1 LGSFRLRLVT
11 YFLLLALLPLLAA
24 SWAFSEVA
32 KRGEVGNV
40 DARLNAALR
49 VAINDYSRRVR
60 VDLTGTA
67 TSLAHATQVQQAFQT
82 HNRNALVRLAR
93 TLPHVG
99 FYSGDRLLAG
109 EEPHGL
115 TVTRTSSV
123 FSTGGALIGRIVVW
137 TPLDRTLVGSLRAG
151 AGLAAPDK
159 VLLVRGGHVLT
170 GPQELLGADVAP
182 MPQPD
187 YLNLGGTKYRGV
199 TAPILETDPPLT
211 LAVLTPTNAID
222 DAVSSLRERFLLFAF
237 LALAIVALLSWL
249 LGRTIV
255 RSLRELAD
263 AAGAVSRG
271 QFGQR
276 VPVRGRDEFATL
288 GRAFNE
294 MSGQLAAERG
304 RVQDAVDRFGK
315 ALAAT
320 HDPYTLLNVI
330 VESAVEATGAAGG
343 RLVVDGEEQA
353 RAGDPAEGGG
363 KPLVIPLGP
372 EGGEDAMLLLT
383 PAGTDFGD
391 QSRELA
397 LWLGSQAA
405 IALENVRLHR
415 LVARQ
420 ASTDGLTELAN
431 RREFEDS
438 LANEISRAERFGG
451 SLALILADLDNF
463 KQVNDRFGHQAGDEV
478 LKAFADILRETVRD
492 IDVAARYGGEEFA
505 VLLPQ
510 TDITG
515 AERLAERLREAV
527 ETRPM
532 AHAHATPV
540 IVTASFGVAS
550 FAEGGTAT
558 GLFGAADEALYRAKR
573 AGKNCVVCADANGPV
588 RAGH

>member
-1 LGSFRLRLVT
+1 MGSFKLRLVT

-32 KRGEVGNV
+32 LRGEVGNT

-93 TLPHVG
+93 TLPHVA
-99 FYSGDRLLAG
+99 FYSGDQLVAG

-115 TVTRTSSV
+115 TVVRSASV
-123 FSTGGALIGRIVVW
+123 FAPGSSLIGRIVVW
-137 TPLDRTLVGSLRAG
+137 IPLDHTLVGSLREG
-151 AGLAAPDK
+151 AGLAASDK
-159 VLLVRGGHVLT
+159 VLLVKGGRVLT
-170 GPQELLGADVAP
+170 GPKELLGADVAP
-182 MPQPD
+182 MPKPD
-187 YLNLGGTKYRGV
+187 YLSLGGTKYRGV

-222 DAVSSLRERFLLFAF
+222 NAVSSLRERFLLFAF
-237 LALAIVALLSWL
+237 LALAIVALISWL

-320 HDPYTLLNVI
+320 HDPFTLLNVI

-353 RAGDPAEGGG
+353 RAGVPDEGGR
-363 KPLVIPLGP
+363 PLVIPLGP
-372 EGGEDAMLLLT
+372 EGSEEAMLLLT
-383 PAGTDFGD
+383 PSGADFGD

-478 LKAFADILRETVRD
+478 LRTFADILRETVRD

-505 VLLPQ
+505 ILLPQ
-510 TDITG
+510 TDIAG
-515 AERLAERLREAV
+515 AERLAERLRGAV
-527 ETRPM
+527 ETRPT
-532 AHAHATPV
+532 AHAQGIPV
-540 IVTASFGVAS
+540 VVTSSFGVAS
-550 FAEGGTAT
+550 FPEAETAP
-558 GLFGAADEALYRAKR
+558 GLFAAADEALYRAKR
-573 AGKNCVVCADANGPV
+573 AGKNCVVCADSNGPV
-588 RAGH
+588 RARH

>member
-1 LGSFRLRLVT
+1 MGSFKIRLVT

-32 KRGEVGNV
+32 TRGEVGNT

-60 VDLTGTA
+60 VDLAETA
-67 TSLAHATQVQQAFQT
+67 SSLAHATTVQQAFLT
-82 HNRNALVRLAR
+82 HNRGALVRLVR
-93 TLPHVG
+93 TLPDAA
-99 FYSGDRLLAG
+99 FYSGDHLVAG
-109 EEPHGL
+109 EAPQSL
-115 TVTRTSSV
+115 SVTRSSSV
-123 FSTGGALIGRIVVW
+123 FATGGALIGRIVVW
-137 TPLDRTLVGSLRAG
+137 IPLDRTLLAQLRAG
-151 AGLAAPDK
+151 AGLGRPDR
-159 VLLVRGGHVLT
+159 VLLVRNGSVLT
-170 GPQELLGADVAP
+170 GPNDLAGAAIAPLPKPSYIELA
-182 MPQPD
+182 
-187 YLNLGGTKYRGV
+187 GTRYRGIS
-199 TAPILETDPPLT
+199 APILEGKPPLT
-211 LAVLTPTNAID
+211 LVVLSPTTEIDNAVAT
-222 DAVSSLRERFLLFAF
+222 LRERFLLFAF
-237 LALAIVALLSWL
+237 LALAIVALLAWL

-320 HDPYTLLNVI
+320 HDPFTLLNVI

-353 RAGDPAEGGG
+353 RAGAPDEGGR
-363 KPLVIPLGP
+363 PLVIPLGP
-372 EGGEDAMLLLT
+372 EGSEDAMLLLT
-383 PAGTDFGD
+383 PSGADFGD

-451 SLALILADLDNF
+451 SLALILADLDSF

-478 LKAFADILRETVRD
+478 LRTFADILRETVRD

-505 VLLPQ
+505 ILLPQ
-510 TDITG
+510 TDIAG
-515 AERLAERLREAV
+515 AERLAERLRGAV
-527 ETRPM
+527 ETRPT
-532 AHAHATPV
+532 AHAQGIPV
-540 IVTASFGVAS
+540 VVTSSFGVAS
-550 FAEGGTAT
+550 FPEAETAP
-558 GLFGAADEALYRAKR
+558 GLFAAADEALYRAKR
-573 AGKNCVVCADANGPV
+573 AGKNCVVCADSNPPV
-588 RAGH
+588 RARH

>member
-1 LGSFRLRLVT
+1 MGSFKIRLVT

-32 KRGEVGNV
+32 TRGEVGNT

-60 VDLTGTA
+60 VDLAETA
-67 TSLAHATQVQQAFQT
+67 SSLAHATTVQQAFLT
-82 HNRNALVRLAR
+82 HNRGALVRLVR
-93 TLPHVG
+93 TLPDAA
-99 FYSGDRLLAG
+99 FYSGDHLVAG
-109 EEPHGL
+109 EAPQSL
-115 TVTRTSSV
+115 SVTRSSSV
-123 FSTGGALIGRIVVW
+123 FATGGALIGRIVVW
-137 TPLDRTLVGSLRAG
+137 IQLDRTLLAQLRAG
-151 AGLAAPDK
+151 ACLGRPDR
-159 VLLVRGGHVLT
+159 VLLVRNGSVLT
-170 GPQELLGADVAP
+170 GPNDLAGAAIAPLPKPSYIELA
-182 MPQPD
+182 
-187 YLNLGGTKYRGV
+187 GTRYRGIS
-199 TAPILETDPPLT
+199 APILEGKPPLT
-211 LAVLTPTNAID
+211 LVVLSPTTEIDNAVAT
-222 DAVSSLRERFLLFAF
+222 LRERFLLFAF
-237 LALAIVALLSWL
+237 LALAIVALLAWL

-320 HDPYTLLNVI
+320 HDPFTLLNVI

-353 RAGDPAEGGG
+353 RAGAPDEGGR
-363 KPLVIPLGP
+363 PLVIPLGP
-372 EGGEDAMLLLT
+372 EGSEDAMLLLT
-383 PAGTDFGD
+383 PSGTDFGD

-451 SLALILADLDNF
+451 RLALILADLDNF

-478 LKAFADILRETVRD
+478 LRTFADILRETVRD

-505 VLLPQ
+505 ILLPQ
-510 TDITG
+510 TDIAG
-515 AERLAERLREAV
+515 AERLAERLRGAV
-527 ETRPM
+527 ETRPT
-532 AHAHATPV
+532 AHAQGIPV
-540 IVTASFGVAS
+540 VVTSSFGVAS
-550 FAEGGTAT
+550 FPEAETAP
-558 GLFGAADEALYRAKR
+558 GLFAAADEALYRAKR
-573 AGKNCVVCADANGPV
+573 AGKNCVVCADSNGPV
-588 RAGH
+588 RARH

>member
-1 LGSFRLRLVT
+1 LGSFKLRLVT
-11 YFLLLALLPLLAA
+11 YFLLLAILPLVAA

-32 KRGEVGNV
+32 TRGEVGNT
-40 DARLNAALR
+40 DSRLNAALR
-49 VAINDYSRRVR
+49 VAINDYARSVS
-60 VDLTGTA
+60 DLGDTA
-67 TSLAHATQVQQAFQT
+67 DSLAHATMVQQAFLT
-82 HNRNALVRLAR
+82 GNRAQLVRLSH
-93 TLPHVG
+93 TLHEEVA
-99 FYSGDRLLAG
+99 FSSRDQLIAG
-109 EEPHGL
+109 ERPSGL
-115 TVTRTSSV
+115 NVSRTASV
-123 FSTGGALIGRIVVW
+123 FSMDGALIGRIVVW
-137 TPLDRTLVGSLRAG
+137 LPLDRTLLAPLREGS
-151 AGLAAPDK
+151 GLQAADRL
-159 VLLVRGGHVLT
+159 LLVRNGSVIAGPGDLVGTSVDPLT
-170 GPQELLGADVAP
+170 KADYIRLA
-182 MPQPD
+182 
-187 YLNLGGTKYRGV
+187 GTRYRGLS
-199 TAPILETDPPLT
+199 APILQSQPPISMV
-211 LAVLTPTNAID
+211 VLTPTTAID
-222 DAVSSLRERFLLFAF
+222 QSVSSLRERFLLFAF
-237 LALAIVALLSWL
+237 LALGIVALLAWL

-255 RSLRELAD
+255 RSLSELAN
-263 AAGAVSRG
+263 AANAVARG

-320 HDPYTLLNVI
+320 HDPFSLLNVI

-343 RLVVDGEEQA
+343 RLIVDGEEQA
-353 RAGDPAEGGG
+353 RAGDPEVGG

-383 PAGTDFGD
+383 PAGADFGD

-431 RREFEDS
+431 RREFEES

-510 TDITG
+510 TDVDG
-515 AERLAERLREAV
+515 AERLAERLRGAV
-527 ETRPM
+527 ETSPLAEAQGRP
-532 AHAHATPV
+532 V
-540 IVTASFGVAS
+540 VVTSSFGVAA
-550 FAEGGTAT
+550 FPEAGTPAS
-558 GLFGAADEALYRAKR
+558 LFGAADEALYRAKR
-573 AGKNCVVCADANGPV
+573 AGKNCVVCADTNGPV

>member
-1 LGSFRLRLVT
+1 LGSFKLRLVT

-32 KRGEVGNV
+32 TKSEVSNT
-40 DARLNAALR
+40 DSRLNAALR
-49 VAINDYSRRVR
+49 VAINDYSRRVG
-60 VDLTGTA
+60 DLELTA
-67 TSLAHATQVQQAFQT
+67 RSLANATTVQEAFQT
-82 HNRNALVRLAR
+82 RNRSALVRQAKLVPGTA
-93 TLPHVG
+93 
-99 FYSGDRLLAG
+99 FYANGQLLAG
-109 EEPHGL
+109 EAPAGVHAE
-115 TVTRTSSV
+115 RTSVVSSEGV
-123 FSTGGALIGRIVVW
+123 VIGKIVVW
-137 TPLDRTLVGSLRAG
+137 FPLDDTLLAQLRAA
-151 AGLAAPDK
+151 AGLTPSDRILLARSGEVFAGPSDIVREKIAP
-159 VLLVRGGHVLT
+159 LPESSYT
-170 GPQELLGADVAP
+170 
-182 MPQPD
+182 
-187 YLNLGGTKYRGV
+187 NLGESRYRAV
-199 TAPILETDPPLT
+199 SALIMQSSPPLT
-211 LAVLTPTNAID
+211 LVVVTPEATID
-222 DAVSSLRERFLLFAF
+222 GAVSSLRERFLLFAF
-237 LALAIVALLSWL
+237 LALAIVAILAWL

-255 RSLRELAD
+255 RSLGELAE
-263 AAGAVSRG
+263 A
-271 QFGQR
+271 
-276 VPVRGRDEFATL
+276 GRDELATL

-353 RAGDPAEGGG
+353 RAGSPEEGG

-372 EGGEDAMLLLT
+372 EGREDAMLLLT
-383 PAGTDFGD
+383 PAGADFGD

-397 LWLGSQAA
+397 LWLGSQAS

-451 SLALILADLDNF
+451 TLALILADLDNF

-478 LKAFADILRETVRD
+478 LRSFADILRETMRD

-505 VLLPQ
+505 ILLPQ
-510 TDITG
+510 TDIGG
-515 AERLAERLREAV
+515 AEALAERLREAV
-527 ETRPM
+527 EARAM
-532 AHAHATPV
+532 AEVADGPV
-540 IVTASFGVAS
+540 TVTSSFGVAS
-550 FAEGGTAT
+550 FPEAST
-558 GLFGAADEALYRAKR
+558 GLGLFAAADEALYRAKR
-573 AGKNCVVCADANGPV
+573 AGKNCVVCAETNGPV
-588 RAGH
+588 RAPH

>member
-1 LGSFRLRLVT
+1 LGSFKLRLVT

-32 KRGEVGNV
+32 TRSEVSNT
-40 DARLNAALR
+40 DSRLNAALR
-49 VAINDYSRRVR
+49 VAVNDYAGR
-60 VDLTGTA
+60 VDGLETTA
-67 TSLAHATQVQQAFQT
+67 KSLAGATTVQEAFQT
-82 HNRNALVRLAR
+82 SNRSELVHQARLVPGAA
-93 TLPHVG
+93 
-99 FYSGDRLLAG
+99 FYANGHLIAGDRPAG
-109 EEPHGL
+109 LRVERWS
-115 TVTRTSSV
+115 TVTSEGEV
-123 FSTGGALIGRIVVW
+123 IGRIVVRL
-137 TPLDRTLVGSLRAG
+137 PLDRELLAELGAAAGLSRGDRVLLAQSGQVLVGPSDAVGSRVGPLPDPGYASIGEARYRA
-151 AGLAAPDK
+151 
-159 VLLVRGGHVLT
+159 VS
-170 GPQELLGADVAP
+170 
-182 MPQPD
+182 
-187 YLNLGGTKYRGV
+187 
-199 TAPILETDPPLT
+199 APIVRSSPLT
-211 LAVLTPTNAID
+211 LVIATPKAAIN
-222 DAVSSLRERFLLFAF
+222 DAVSSLRERFLLFSF
-237 LALAIVALLSWL
+237 FALAIVAILAWL

-271 QFGQR
+271 HFGQR
-276 VPVRGRDEFATL
+276 VPVRGRDELATL

-320 HDPYTLLNVI
+320 HDPFTLLNVI

-353 RAGDPAEGGG
+353 RAGNPDEGG

-372 EGGEDAMLLLT
+372 EGGEEAMLLLT
-383 PAGTDFGD
+383 PAGADFGD

-397 LWLGSQAA
+397 LWLGSQAS

-438 LANEISRAERFGG
+438 LANEISRAERFDG

-478 LKAFADILRETVRD
+478 LRSFADILRETVRD

-505 VLLPQ
+505 ILLPQ
-510 TDITG
+510 TDVVG
-515 AERLAERLREAV
+515 AEALAERLREAV
-527 ETRPM
+527 ESRAM
-532 AHAHATPV
+532 AEVADGPV
-540 IVTASFGVAS
+540 TVTSSFGVAS
-550 FAEGGTAT
+550 FPEASTGP
-558 GLFGAADEALYRAKR
+558 GLFAAADEALYRAKR
-573 AGKNCVVCADANGPV
+573 AGKNCVVCAEANGPV
-588 RAGH
+588 RAPH

>member
-1 LGSFRLRLVT
+1 LGSFKLRLVT

-32 KRGEVGNV
+32 TKSEVSNT
-40 DARLNAALR
+40 DSRLNAALR
-49 VAINDYSRRVR
+49 VAINDYSRRVG
-60 VDLTGTA
+60 DLELTA
-67 TSLAHATQVQQAFQT
+67 RSLANATTVQEAFQT
-82 HNRNALVRLAR
+82 RNRSALVRQAKLVPGTA
-93 TLPHVG
+93 
-99 FYSGDRLLAG
+99 FYANGQLLAG
-109 EEPHGL
+109 EAPAGVHAE
-115 TVTRTSSV
+115 RTSVVSSEGV
-123 FSTGGALIGRIVVW
+123 VIGKIVVW
-137 TPLDRTLVGSLRAG
+137 FPLDDTLLAQLRAA
-151 AGLAAPDK
+151 AGLTPSDRILLARSGEVFAGPSDIVREKIAP
-159 VLLVRGGHVLT
+159 LPESSYT
-170 GPQELLGADVAP
+170 
-182 MPQPD
+182 
-187 YLNLGGTKYRGV
+187 NLGESRYRAV
-199 TAPILETDPPLT
+199 SALIMQSSPPLT
-211 LAVLTPTNAID
+211 LVVVTPEATID
-222 DAVSSLRERFLLFAF
+222 GAVSSLRERFLLFAF
-237 LALAIVALLSWL
+237 LALAIVAILAWL

-255 RSLRELAD
+255 RSLGELAE

-276 VPVRGRDEFATL
+276 VPVRGRDELATL

-353 RAGDPAEGGG
+353 RAGSPEEGG

-372 EGGEDAMLLLT
+372 EGREDAMLLLT
-383 PAGTDFGD
+383 PAGADFGD

-397 LWLGSQAA
+397 LWLGSQAS

-451 SLALILADLDNF
+451 TLALILADLDNF

-478 LKAFADILRETVRD
+478 LRSFADILRETMRD

-505 VLLPQ
+505 ILLPQ
-510 TDITG
+510 TDIGG
-515 AERLAERLREAV
+515 AEALAERLREAV
-527 ETRPM
+527 EARAM
-532 AHAHATPV
+532 AEVADGPV
-540 IVTASFGVAS
+540 TVTSSFGVAS
-550 FAEGGTAT
+550 FPEAST
-558 GLFGAADEALYRAKR
+558 GLGLFAAADEALYRAKR
-573 AGKNCVVCADANGPV
+573 AGKNCVVCAETNGPV
-588 RAGH
+588 RAPH

>member
-1 LGSFRLRLVT
+1 MGSFKIRLVT

-32 KRGEVGNV
+32 TRGEVGNT

-60 VDLTGTA
+60 VDLAETA
-67 TSLAHATQVQQAFQT
+67 SSLAHATTVQQAFLT
-82 HNRNALVRLAR
+82 HNRGALVRLVR
-93 TLPHVG
+93 TLPDAA
-99 FYSGDRLLAG
+99 FYSGDHLVAG
-109 EEPHGL
+109 EAPQSL
-115 TVTRTSSV
+115 SVTRSSSV
-123 FSTGGALIGRIVVW
+123 FATGGALIGRIVVW
-137 TPLDRTLVGSLRAG
+137 IPLDGTLLAQLRAG
-151 AGLAAPDK
+151 AGLGRPDR
-159 VLLVRGGHVLT
+159 VLLVRNGSVLT
-170 GPQELLGADVAP
+170 GPNDLAGAAIAPLPKPSYIELA
-182 MPQPD
+182 
-187 YLNLGGTKYRGV
+187 GTRYRGIS
-199 TAPILETDPPLT
+199 APILEGKPPLT
-211 LAVLTPTNAID
+211 LVVLSPTTEIDNAVAT
-222 DAVSSLRERFLLFAF
+222 LRERFLLFAF
-237 LALAIVALLSWL
+237 LALAIVALLAWL

-320 HDPYTLLNVI
+320 HDPFTLLNVI

-353 RAGDPAEGGG
+353 RAGVPDEGGR
-363 KPLVIPLGP
+363 PLVIPLGP
-372 EGGEDAMLLLT
+372 EGSEDAMLLLT
-383 PAGTDFGD
+383 PSGADFGD

-451 SLALILADLDNF
+451 SLALILADLDSF

-478 LKAFADILRETVRD
+478 LRTFADILRETVRD

-505 VLLPQ
+505 ILLPQ
-510 TDITG
+510 TDIAG
-515 AERLAERLREAV
+515 AERLAERLRGAV
-527 ETRPM
+527 ETRPT
-532 AHAHATPV
+532 AHAQGIPV
-540 IVTASFGVAS
+540 VVTSSFGVAS
-550 FAEGGTAT
+550 FPEAETAP
-558 GLFGAADEALYRAKR
+558 GLFAAADEALYRAKR
-573 AGKNCVVCADANGPV
+573 AGKNCVVCADSNGPV
-588 RAGH
+588 RARH

>member
-1 LGSFRLRLVT
+1 MGSFKIRLVT

-32 KRGEVGNV
+32 TRGEVGNT

-60 VDLTGTA
+60 VDLAETA
-67 TSLAHATQVQQAFQT
+67 SSLAHATTVQQAFLT
-82 HNRNALVRLAR
+82 HNRAALVRLVR
-93 TLPHVG
+93 TLPDAA
-99 FYSGDRLLAG
+99 FYSGDQLIAG
-109 EEPHGL
+109 EAPQTL
-115 TVTRTSSV
+115 SVTRSSSV
-123 FSTGGALIGRIVVW
+123 FATGGALIGRIVVW
-137 TPLDRTLVGSLRAG
+137 IPLDGTLLAQLRAG
-151 AGLAAPDK
+151 AGLGRPDR
-159 VLLVRGGHVLT
+159 VLLVRNGSVLA
-170 GPQELLGADVAP
+170 GPNDLAGAAIAPLPKPSYIELA
-182 MPQPD
+182 
-187 YLNLGGTKYRGV
+187 GTRYRGIS
-199 TAPILETDPPLT
+199 APILEGKPPLT
-211 LAVLTPTNAID
+211 LVVLSPTTEIDNAVAT
-222 DAVSSLRERFLLFAF
+222 LRERFLLFAF
-237 LALAIVALLSWL
+237 LALAIVALLAWL

-320 HDPYTLLNVI
+320 HDPFTLLNVI

-353 RAGDPAEGGG
+353 RAGVPDEGGR
-363 KPLVIPLGP
+363 PLVIPLGP
-372 EGGEDAMLLLT
+372 EGSEEAMLLLT
-383 PAGTDFGD
+383 PSGTDFGD

-451 SLALILADLDNF
+451 SLALILADLDSF

-478 LKAFADILRETVRD
+478 LRTFADILRETVRD

-505 VLLPQ
+505 ILLPQ
-510 TDITG
+510 TDIAG
-515 AERLAERLREAV
+515 AERLAERLRGAV
-527 ETRPM
+527 ETRPT
-532 AHAHATPV
+532 AHAQGIPV
-540 IVTASFGVAS
+540 VVTSSFGVAS
-550 FAEGGTAT
+550 FPEAETAP
-558 GLFGAADEALYRAKR
+558 GLFAAADEALYRAKR
-573 AGKNCVVCADANGPV
+573 AGKNCVVCADSNGPV
-588 RAGH
+588 RARH

>member
-1 LGSFRLRLVT
+1 LGSFKIRLVT

-32 KRGEVGNV
+32 TRGEVGNT

-60 VDLTGTA
+60 VDLAETA
-67 TSLAHATQVQQAFQT
+67 SSLAHATTVQQAFLT
-82 HNRNALVRLAR
+82 HNRGALVRLVR
-93 TLPHVG
+93 TLPDAA
-99 FYSGDRLLAG
+99 FYSGDHLVAG
-109 EEPHGL
+109 EAPQSL
-115 TVTRTSSV
+115 SVTRSSSV
-123 FSTGGALIGRIVVW
+123 FATGGALIGRIVVW
-137 TPLDRTLVGSLRAG
+137 IPLDGTLLAQLRAG
-151 AGLAAPDK
+151 AGLGRPDR
-159 VLLVRGGHVLT
+159 VLLVRNGSVLT
-170 GPQELLGADVAP
+170 GQNDLAGAAIAPLPKPSYIELA
-182 MPQPD
+182 
-187 YLNLGGTKYRGV
+187 GTRYRGIS
-199 TAPILETDPPLT
+199 APILEGKPPLT
-211 LAVLTPTNAID
+211 LVVLSPTTEIDNAVAT
-222 DAVSSLRERFLLFAF
+222 LRERFLLFAF
-237 LALAIVALLSWL
+237 LALAIVALLAWL

-320 HDPYTLLNVI
+320 HDPFTLLNVI

-353 RAGDPAEGGG
+353 RAGVPDEGGR
-363 KPLVIPLGP
+363 PLVIPLGP
-372 EGGEDAMLLLT
+372 EGSEDAMLLLT
-383 PAGTDFGD
+383 PSGADFGD

-451 SLALILADLDNF
+451 SLALILADLDSF

-478 LKAFADILRETVRD
+478 LRTFADILRETVRD

-505 VLLPQ
+505 ILLPQ
-510 TDITG
+510 TDIAG
-515 AERLAERLREAV
+515 AERLAERLRGAV
-527 ETRPM
+527 ETRPT
-532 AHAHATPV
+532 AHAQGIPV
-540 IVTASFGVAS
+540 VVTSSFGVAS
-550 FAEGGTAT
+550 FPEAETAP
-558 GLFGAADEALYRAKR
+558 GLFAAADEALYRAKR
-573 AGKNCVVCADANGPV
+573 AGKNCVVCADSNGPV
-588 RAGH
+588 RARH

>member
-1 LGSFRLRLVT
+1 MGSFKLRLVT

-32 KRGEVGNV
+32 TRGEVGNA
-40 DARLNAALR
+40 DSRLNAALS
-49 VAINDYSRRVR
+49 VAINDYGRRIEF
-60 VDLTGTA
+60 DLGRTA
-67 TSLAHATQVQQAFQT
+67 SSLANATTVQ
-82 HNRNALVRLAR
+82 NALQTRNRAALLRVLKEPFPEPVA
-93 TLPHVG
+93 
-99 FYSGDRLLAG
+99 FYSGNQFLAG
-109 EEPHGL
+109 EEPLGPR
-115 TVTRTSSV
+115 VTRSASV
-123 FSTGGALIGRIVVW
+123 SAGGVTIGRIVAW
-137 TPLDRTLVGSLRAG
+137 MPLDQELLAHFRVG
-151 AGLAAPDK
+151 AGLEPRDRELLVQDGRVFAGPDNLVGAAAP
-159 VLLVRGGHVLT
+159 
-170 GPQELLGADVAP
+170 PLGEPGYVT
-182 MPQPD
+182 
-187 YLNLGGTKYRGV
+187 LEGTRYRGV
-199 TAPILETDPPLT
+199 AALIQEEKPQRT
-211 LAVLTPTNAID
+211 LLVLRPKSAID
-222 DAVSSLRERFLLFAF
+222 DAITSLRERFLVFAF
-237 LALAIVALLSWL
+237 LALAVVALLAWL

-263 AAGAVSRG
+263 AAGAVARG

-276 VPVRGRDEFATL
+276 VPVRGRDELATL

-320 HDPYTLLNVI
+320 HDPFTLLNVI

-353 RAGDPAEGGG
+353 RAGNPDEGG
-363 KPLVIPLGP
+363 KPLVIPLGL
-372 EGGEDAMLLLT
+372 EGGEHAMLLLT
-383 PAGTDFGD
+383 PSGTDFGD

-463 KQVNDRFGHQAGDEV
+463 KQVNDRFGHQTGDEV
-478 LKAFADILRETVRD
+478 LRAFADIVRETVRD

-510 TDITG
+510 TDIAG

-527 ETRPM
+527 ETRSM
-532 AHAHATPV
+532 AEAQDSPV
-540 IVTASFGVAS
+540 VVTSSFGVAS
-550 FAEGGTAT
+550 FPEAATAA
-558 GLFGAADEALYRAKR
+558 GLFAAADEALYRAKR
-573 AGKNCVVCADANGPV
+573 AGKNCVVCAGSNGPV
-588 RAGH
+588 RARH